1 MPNSNGNSAT
11 ARWIATVV
19 AILVFAGTVAFAA
32 VQTSMNGQLNN
43 RIKRVDQNVEEI
55 SALKAE
61 FRALSSVLEEKFKN
75 LEKELN
81 SINRSLDKLTN

>member
-32 VQTSMNGQLNN
+32 VQTSMNAQLNS

-55 SALKAE
+55 SAIKAE